1 MAEKKT
7 IPKTDASKK
16 VVNERSY
23 MIPLMKEWNKVP
35 RYKRAKKSIR
45 AIREFVA
52 KHMKVYDRDL
62 NKIKIDRFLNEEVW
76 FRGIKH
82 PPKKIKVKAVKDS
95 SGIVRVEL
103 VDYKDNLKFK
113 KAREERGSKSAEE
126 KKKAKEAKKAPKV
139 EEEKKEEKKE
149 QTAEERKDEVEKEKA
164 VEETGIKVAELEH
177 KQHKHQAKEDF
188 KQPKHLRRQAL
199 QK

>member
-1 MAEKKT
+1 MAETKTQTKTETPKK
-7 IPKTDASKK
+7 A
-16 VVNERSY
+16 VNERIY
-23 MIPLMKEWNKVP
+23 VIPLMKEWNKVP
-35 RYKRAKKSIR
+35 RYKRAKKSMR

-82 PPKKIKVKAVKDS
+82 PPKKIKVKAIKDS
-95 SGIVRVEL
+95 TGIVRVEL
-103 VDYKDNLKFK
+103 VDFKEKLKFK

-126 KKKAKEAKKAPKV
+126 KKKAKEAKKAPKEEK
-139 EEEKKEEKKE
+139 EEENKG
-149 QTAEERKDEVEKEKA
+149 QTQEERKEEVEKEKA
-164 VEETGIKVAELEH
+164 IEEAGIKGTELEH
-177 KQHKHQAKEDF
+177 KQHKYQAKEDF
-188 KQPKHLRRQAL
+188 KQPKHQRRQAL

>member
-7 IPKTDASKK
+7 LQKTDTSKK
-16 VVNERSY
+16 VVNERIY
-23 MIPLMKEWNKVP
+23 IIPLMKEWNKVP

-52 KHMKVYDRDL
+52 KHMKIYDRDL

-82 PPKKIKVKAVKDS
+82 PPKKIKVKAIKDS
-95 SGIVRVEL
+95 VGIVRVEL

-126 KKKAKEAKKAPKV
+126 KRKAKEAKKPV
-139 EEEKKEEKKE
+139 TEKSPEEEKKE
-149 QTAEERKDEVEKEKA
+149 QTTEERKDEVEKEKA
-164 VEETGIKVAELEH
+164 VEEAGIKVAELQH
-177 KQHKHQAKEDF
+177 KQEKHQVKDDF